1 MNDWASTMRA
11 AGYVVSR
18 AFRGMAQAPMVQVL
32 AVATTAVC
40 MLLLG
45 TVMLAWTNARG
56 VADAW
61 GIDVPVTVYLHD
73 DAPPD
78 EVDEL
83 AGLLSAIPEVAEVD
97 AVSPQD
103 AMTRL
108 ADGLGGDASLL
119 EGIEADVL
127 PSSLEVHLREGTPS
141 VFVSALGDKVAA
153 FGIVEEV
160 AVAGSWADQAQT
172 MLATVGKVALGAA
185 ALVGFA
191 CMAIVWSTIRLAVYA
206 RRSEI
211 QILRLVGGST
221 RFVRGPFIVEGLM
234 QGALGAAVALTLLFF
249 GFDMVRPF
257 LENGLSLI
265 FAAGTLRFFTP
276 FEVGLGVSFGALVGL
291 LGSRAAAGRYVVT

>member
-1 MNDWASTMRA
+1 MNDSMNTLRA

-18 AFRGMAQAPMVQVL
+18 ALRGMAQAPMVQLL

-45 TVMLAWTNARG
+45 TVMLAWTNAQG

-61 GIDVPVTVYLHD
+61 GLDVPVTVYLHD
-73 DAPPD
+73 DAAND

-83 AGLLSAIPEVAEVD
+83 VTRLREIPEVTRVE
-97 AVSPQD
+97 SITPPQ
-103 AMTRL
+103 ALERL
-108 ADGLGGDASLL
+108 ADGLGGDAGML
-119 EGIEADVL
+119 EGIDAGVL
-127 PSSLEVHLREGTPS
+127 PASIEVHLAEGTPTT
-141 VFVSALGDKVAA
+141 FTAALGDKLDA
-153 FGIVEEV
+153 FEVVEEV
-160 AVAGSWADQAQT
+160 AIAGAWAEQAQA
-172 MLATVGKVALGAA
+172 MLKTVGEMALGAA
-185 ALVGFA
+185 GLVGFA

-221 RFVRGPFIVEGLM
+221 QFVRGPFIVEGLL
-234 QGALGAAVALTLLFF
+234 QGALGAAMALGILYS
-249 GFDMVRPF
+249 GFDTVRPF
-257 LENGLSLI
+257 LEDGLSLL

-276 FEVGLGVSFGALVGL
+276 TEVAMGIAFGAFVGL